1 MVLLLQRRCIME
13 EIKQRNI
20 YLKQLL
26 SFKDQEPVKIITGIR
41 RCGKSTVMKLM
52 MHYLIEHDTPSE
64 QIIYMNFESNQF
76 DDFDRKQV
84 YQYVQKRIIT
94 GKKMYIF
101 LDEPQTIENWNKT
114 VNSFQVD
121 FNCDIYI
128 TGSNA
133 YLLSSEYATYLSG
146 RYVEIKMLPLSF
158 KEFIEFQGYTLKD
171 YITPIGEQRKRAYDS
186 LGEMVEISDLFEA
199 YVRYGGFPVLSDIG
213 LEQDKVLA
221 ILDGIY
227 NTVVKKDIID
237 RANLKPNSHTIDSVL
252 LEKVCQFLAD
262 NIGSSISF
270 NNISNTLV
278 SNKILQERKRHG
290 KPAVR
295 TISNYVSDITEA
307 YLFYPIKRFD
317 IKGKEYLQT
326 LGKYYMVDT
335 GLRNYL
341 LGYRGIDTGHQ
352 IENVVYFELLRRG
365 YDVAIGKIGNKEV
378 DFIAIKGEEKT
389 YYQVTQEMRSEETI
403 TRELAPLK
411 EIKDNF
417 PKIVLTLD
425 SNIKLTE
432 DGIRIINLLDFLL
445 S

>member
-1 MVLLLQRRCIME
+1 ME

-26 SFKDQEPVKIITGIR
+26 SFKDKEPVKIITGIR
-41 RCGKSTVMKLM
+41 RCGKSTLMKLM
-52 MHYLIEHDTPSE
+52 MKYLIEHDTPAE
-64 QIIYMNFESNQF
+64 QIIYMNFESNEF

-84 YQYVQKRIIT
+84 YQYVQERIIA
-94 GKKMYIF
+94 GRKMYIF

-158 KEFIEFQGYTLKD
+158 KEFITFQGYTLKD
-171 YITPIGEQRKRAYDS
+171 YVSPIGEQRKRAYDS
-186 LGEMVEISDLFEA
+186 LGEMTEIADLFEA

-278 SNKILQERKRHG
+278 SNKMLQERKRHG

-295 TISNYVSDITEA
+295 TISNYVDDITEA

-352 IENVVYFELLRRG
+352 IENIVYFELLRRG
-365 YDVAIGKIGNKEV
+365 YDVAVGKIGNKEV
-378 DFIAIKGEEKT
+378 DFIAIKGEEKI

-403 TRELAPLK
+403 TRELAPLN

-432 DGIRIINLLDFLL
+432 DGIRIINLLDFML
-445 S
+445 SNEFE

>member
-1 MVLLLQRRCIME
+1 MKE
-13 EIKQRNI
+13 TKQRNI
-20 YLKQLL
+20 YLDRLL
-26 SFKDQEPVKIITGIR
+26 SFKDQEPIKIITGIR

-52 MHYLIEHDTPSE
+52 IQYLIEHDTPSE

-84 YQYVQKRIIT
+84 YQYVQERIIA
-94 GKKMYIF
+94 GRKMYIF

-146 RYVEIKMLPLSF
+146 RYVEIKMFPLSF
-158 KEFIEFQGYTLKD
+158 KEFINFQGYTLKD
-171 YITPIGEQRKRAYDS
+171 YVSPIGEHKKRAYDS
-186 LGEMVEISDLFEA
+186 SGEMTEIVDLFEA

-227 NTVVKKDIID
+227 NTVVKRDIID

-278 SNKILQERKRHG
+278 SNKMLQERKKHG

-295 TISNYVSDITEA
+295 TISNYVDDMTEA

-352 IENVVYFELLRRG
+352 IENIVYFELLRRG
-365 YDVAIGKIGNKEV
+365 YDIAVGKIGNKEV
-378 DFIAIKGEEKT
+378 DFIAIKGEEKI

-411 EIKDNF
+411 DIKDNF

-425 SNIKLTE
+425 SNIKLTD

>member
-1 MVLLLQRRCIME
+1 ME
-13 EIKQRNI
+13 EIKQRYI
-20 YLKQLL
+20 YLNQLL
-26 SFKDQEPVKIITGIR
+26 PFKDQEPVKIITGIR

-52 MHYLIEHDTPSE
+52 MRYLIEHGTPSE
-64 QIIYMNFESNQF
+64 QIIYMNFESNKF

-84 YQYVQKRIIT
+84 YQYVQERIIT
-94 GKKMYIF
+94 GRKMYIF

-158 KEFIEFQGYTLKD
+158 KEFIVFQGYTLKD
-171 YITPIGEQRKRAYDS
+171 YISPIGEQRKRAYDS
-186 LGEMVEISDLFEA
+186 LGEMTEISDLFEA

-227 NTVVKKDIID
+227 NTVVKRDIID

-270 NNISNTLV
+270 NNISNALV

-295 TISNYVSDITEA
+295 TISNYVNDMTEA

-365 YDVAIGKIGNKEV
+365 YDVAVGKIGNKEV

-403 TRELAPLK
+403 IRELAPLK

-445 S
+445 RDSPG

>member
-1 MVLLLQRRCIME
+1 ME
-13 EIKQRNI
+13 EIKQRYI
-20 YLKQLL
+20 YLNQLL
-26 SFKDQEPVKIITGIR
+26 PFKDQEPVKIITGIR

-52 MHYLIEHDTPSE
+52 MRYLIEHGTPSE
-64 QIIYMNFESNQF
+64 QIIYMNFESNKF

-84 YQYVQKRIIT
+84 YQYVQERIIT
-94 GKKMYIF
+94 GRKMYIF

-158 KEFIEFQGYTLKD
+158 KEFIVFQGYTLKD
-171 YITPIGEQRKRAYDS
+171 YISPIGEQRKRAYDS
-186 LGEMVEISDLFEA
+186 LGEMTEISDLFEA

-227 NTVVKKDIID
+227 NTVVKRDIID

-270 NNISNTLV
+270 NNISNALV

-295 TISNYVSDITEA
+295 TISNYVNDMTEA

-365 YDVAIGKIGNKEV
+365 YDVAVGKIGNKEV

-403 TRELAPLK
+403 IRELAPFK

-445 S
+445 RDSPG

>member
-1 MVLLLQRRCIME
+1 ME
-13 EIKQRNI
+13 EIKQRYI
-20 YLKQLL
+20 YLNQLL
-26 SFKDQEPVKIITGIR
+26 PFKDQEPVKIITGIR

-52 MHYLIEHDTPSE
+52 MRYLIEHGTPSE
-64 QIIYMNFESNQF
+64 QIIYMNFESNKF

-84 YQYVQKRIIT
+84 YQYVQERIIT
-94 GKKMYIF
+94 GRKMYIF

-158 KEFIEFQGYTLKD
+158 KEFIVFQGYTLKD
-171 YITPIGEQRKRAYDS
+171 YISPIGEQRKRAYDS
-186 LGEMVEISDLFEA
+186 LGEMTEISDLFEA

-227 NTVVKKDIID
+227 NTVVKRDIID

-270 NNISNTLV
+270 NNISNALV

-295 TISNYVSDITEA
+295 TISNYVNDMTEA

-365 YDVAIGKIGNKEV
+365 YDVAVGKIGNKEV

-403 TRELAPLK
+403 IRELAPLK

-445 S
+445 RDSPW

>member
-1 MVLLLQRRCIME
+1 MKE
-13 EIKQRNI
+13 TKQRNI
-20 YLKQLL
+20 YLDRLL
-26 SFKDQEPVKIITGIR
+26 SFKDQEPIKIITGIR

-52 MHYLIEHDTPSE
+52 IQYLIEHDTPSE

-76 DDFDRKQV
+76 DEFDRKQV
-84 YQYVQKRIIT
+84 YQYVQERIIA
-94 GKKMYIF
+94 GRKMYIF

-146 RYVEIKMLPLSF
+146 RYVEIKMFPLSF
-158 KEFIEFQGYTLKD
+158 KEFINFQGYTLKD
-171 YITPIGEQRKRAYDS
+171 YISPIGEHKKRAYDS
-186 LGEMVEISDLFEA
+186 SGEMTEIVDLFEA

-227 NTVVKKDIID
+227 NTVVKRDIID

-278 SNKILQERKRHG
+278 SNKMLQERKRHG

-295 TISNYVSDITEA
+295 TISNYVDDMTEA

-352 IENVVYFELLRRG
+352 IENIVYFELLRRG
-365 YDVAIGKIGNKEV
+365 YDIAVGKIGNKEV
-378 DFIAIKGEEKT
+378 DFIAINGEEKI

-411 EIKDNF
+411 DIKDNF

>member
-1 MVLLLQRRCIME
+1 MR
-13 EIKQRNI
+13 EIKQRDI

-26 SFKDQEPVKIITGIR
+26 SFKDQELVKIITGIR

-52 MHYLIEHDTPSE
+52 MRYLIEHDTPSE
-64 QIIYMNFESNQF
+64 QIIYMNFESNKF

-84 YQYVQKRIIT
+84 YQYVQERILV

-158 KEFIEFQGYTLKD
+158 KEFITFQGYTLKD
-171 YITPIGEQRKRAYDS
+171 YFSPIGELRKRAYNS
-186 LGEMVEISDLFEA
+186 GGEMAEIADLFEA
-199 YVRYGGFPVLSDIG
+199 YIRYGGFPVLSDIG
-213 LEQDKVLA
+213 LDQDKVLA

-227 NTVVKKDIID
+227 NTVVKRDIID
-237 RANLKPNSHTIDSVL
+237 RTNLKPNSHTIDSVL

-278 SNKILQERKRHG
+278 SNKMLQERKRHG

-295 TISNYVSDITEA
+295 TISNYVDDMTEA

-341 LGYRGIDTGHQ
+341 LGYRGIDTGQQ

-365 YDVAIGKIGNKEV
+365 YDVAVGKIGNKEV
-378 DFIAIKGEEKT
+378 DFIAIKGEERI
-389 YYQVTQEMRSEETI
+389 YYQVAQEMRSKETI
-403 TRELAPLK
+403 ARELAPLK

-432 DGIRIINLLDFLL
+432 DGVRIINILDFLL
-445 S
+445 SPHSSLIY